1 MKQKFSVKG
10 MTCSA
15 CSASVEKNIKK
26 LEGAK
31 DVNVNLIT
39 NSMTVEYDETILDN
53 NEIIKT
59 VEKAG
64 YGASLY
70 KDTDNVDKEKGR
82 EQEESNTA
90 RTQENELK
98 YRVLFPLFF
107 NSLFYIAMG
116 LWLICPYHL
125 F

>member
-1 MKQKFSVKG
+1 MKQKFNVKG

-53 NEIIKT
+53 NEII
-59 VEKAG
+59 
-64 YGASLY
+64 
-70 KDTDNVDKEKGR
+70 
-82 EQEESNTA
+82 
-90 RTQENELK
+90 NECIKLILK
-98 YRVLFPLFF
+98 
-107 NSLFYIAMG
+107 I
-116 LWLICPYHL
+116 
-125 F
+125 